1 MTIYITRYILT
12 HGFIQVEIQKG
23 EFEDKGAFY
32 FGRVMKGFVDAIYF
46 KNIDAFE
53 NKLAAI
59 SDCETRLIKKI
70 NAIEKKAQK
79 FQSDSKEYIKCQ
91 KAIKTWLNKI
101 DKVKALAK

>member
-1 MTIYITRYILT
+1 ME
-12 HGFIQVEIQKG
+12 VEIGNNFQ
-23 EFEDKGAFY
+23 DKGNY
-32 FGRVMKGFVDAIYF
+32 CFGSVAKGFVDAPYF

-59 SDCETRLIKKI
+59 GDCETRLIKKI

-79 FQSDSKEYIKCQ
+79 FQSDSKEYIKYQ